1 MLCGDEPP
9 VPKSINFLNLEF
21 LWRLRF
27 DTKRRFKRLLET
39 FWYYIIADLKGKFKN
54 IRINDDK

>member
-9 VPKSINFLNLEF
+9 VPPVIYLLNLEF

-27 DTKRRFKRLLET
+27 DTKRRLKRLLET
-39 FWYYIIADLKGKFKN
+39 FWYYIIAETKGKFKN
-54 IRINDDK
+54 IKINNE